1 MNIES
6 KYSQKLL
13 KIQEKNAYLEQ
24 KYKLL
29 SEQNEYK
36 VKAKTPSTSK
46 LILWAVILI
55 CVEIIFFSEFA
66 MLKTGDTSALY
77 ALIGVPATLVPSILG
92 YYHKAAKENCAGG
105 VVYEATINN
114 NDNLEGSN
122 LMQEVN
128 LNDGD

>member
-1 MNIES
+1 MDS
-6 KYSQKLL
+6 KYSKKLS
-13 KIQEKNAYLEQ
+13 KIQEKNAYLER

-46 LILWAVILI
+46 LILWAVVLI
-55 CVEIIFFSEFA
+55 CIEIIIFSEFA

-77 ALIGVPATLVPSILG
+77 ALIGVPVTLVPSVLG

-105 VVYEATINN
+105 VVYEAAINN

-122 LMQEVN
+122 LMQEVS
-128 LNDGD
+128 LDDGD